1 MSILTASQG
10 PFPEKEMLDI
20 ARTPSDAALGA
31 NGLPCF
37 LGDER
42 ARQPLRRAFPP
53 TRGRAEPGQPLQA
66 VGLEASAAGDASTR
80 GERKMTKHRPAR
92 AHLAALFAALI
103 MLAACSSLSM
113 TVKRYPDIPPQP
125 QTNADQVEILR
136 KEPTRPHFA
145 VGSISV
151 SSAPDNPD
159 LPVRL
164 REAAAQLGANAVV
177 FIYDGDRP
185 SDLTD
190 LIAVA
195 IRYR

>member
-1 MSILTASQG
+1 MIKQR
-10 PFPEKEMLDI
+10 PP
-20 ARTPSDAALGA
+20 
-31 NGLPCF
+31 
-37 LGDER
+37 R
-42 ARQPLRRAFPP
+42 A
-53 TRGRAEPGQPLQA
+53 G
-66 VGLEASAAGDASTR
+66 
-80 GERKMTKHRPAR
+80 
-92 AHLAALFAALI
+92 LAALFAALV
-103 MLAACSSLSM
+103 MLAACSSLTM

-151 SSAPDNPD
+151 SAAPDNPD
-159 LPVRL
+159 LPGRL

-177 FIYDGDRP
+177 FIYDGDKP